1 MNRLFVAQVACLV
14 TVTLVAGPTAGTQDR
29 GGFVSSAEVRRLFN
43 QYLDPSV
50 RSRLIDDLI
59 YRVDELN
66 QAFGWLQRARI
77 PDQVPASLVRGL
89 RVDFEALSSART
101 PPAIKHLAVDDL
113 IIKGEFCRR
122 APEGLGA
129 HVPVSVRT
137 LLKTA
142 EEKGWEVVYKTAVEA
157 SSDAIPPTPFPNIS
171 SPTIE
176 NFTVGRFI
184 VWARDP
190 QQRDRAGERKDL
202 IVDGRQRGQ
211 TLDLVVPAP
220 K

>member
-1 MNRLFVAQVACLV
+1 MNRPLAHVVCLV
-14 TVTLVAGPTAGTQDR
+14 VVAVLAGRTLSAQDR

-43 QYLDPSV
+43 QYLAPEL
-50 RSRLIDDLI
+50 RERLIGDLA

-66 QAFGWLQRARI
+66 QALGWLQRARI

-89 RVDFEALSSART
+89 RVDFEALSAART
-101 PPAIKHLAVDDL
+101 PPSIRHLAVDDL
-113 IIKGEFCRR
+113 IIKGEFCRS

-157 SSDAIPPTPFPNIS
+157 ASDAIPPTPFPNIS

-202 IVDGRQRGQ
+202 IVDGRHRGQ
-211 TLDLVVPAP
+211 TLDVTVPVP

>member
-1 MNRLFVAQVACLV
+1 MKQPFVAHVACLV
-14 TVTLVAGPTAGTQDR
+14 TVLLVAGPAAGAQER
-29 GGFVSSAEVRRLFN
+29 SGFVSSAEVRRLFN
-43 QYLDPSV
+43 QYLAPEF
-50 RSRLIDDLI
+50 RERLIGDLA

-89 RVDFEALSSART
+89 RVDFEALSAARIA
-101 PPAIKHLAVDDL
+101 PEIRHLAVDDL
-113 IIKGEFCRR
+113 IMKGEFCRR

-157 SSDAIPPTPFPNIS
+157 ASDAIPPTPFPNIS

-202 IVDGRQRGQ
+202 IVDGKQRGQ
-211 TLDLVVPAP
+211 TLDVTVPAP

>member
-1 MNRLFVAQVACLV
+1 MNRHVLAVAFLLTGVWLAIPDLR
-14 TVTLVAGPTAGTQDR
+14 AQDR

-43 QYLDPSV
+43 QYLAPEL
-50 RSRLIDDLI
+50 RERLIGDLA

-66 QAFGWLQRARI
+66 QAIGWLQRARI

-89 RVDFEALSSART
+89 RVDFEALSGART
-101 PPAIKHLAVDDL
+101 PPTVKHLAVDDL
-113 IIKGEFCRR
+113 IIKGDFCRR

-129 HVPVSVRT
+129 NVPVSVRT

-157 SSDAIPPTPFPNIS
+157 ASDAIPPTPFPNIS

-190 QQRDRAGERKDL
+190 QQRDRSGERKDL
-202 IVDGRQRGQ
+202 IVDGRQRSQ
-211 TLDLVVPAP
+211 TLDLTVPVQ

>member
-1 MNRLFVAQVACLV
+1 MNRPLAQVVCLV
-14 TVTLVAGPTAGTQDR
+14 AVAVLAGSAVSAQDR

-43 QYLDPSV
+43 QYLAPEL
-50 RSRLIDDLI
+50 RQRLIGDLA

-66 QAFGWLQRARI
+66 QALGWLQRARI

-89 RVDFEALSSART
+89 RVDFEALSAART
-101 PPAIKHLAVDDL
+101 PPSIRHLAVDDL

-157 SSDAIPPTPFPNIS
+157 ASDAIPPTPFPNIS

-211 TLDLVVPAP
+211 TLDVMVPVP

>member
-1 MNRLFVAQVACLV
+1 MNRASAARVACFV
-14 TVTLVAGPTAGTQDR
+14 TMVLLAGPTAGAQDR
-29 GGFVSSAEVRRLFN
+29 VGFVSSAEVRRLFN
-43 QYLDPSV
+43 QYLAPEF
-50 RSRLIDDLI
+50 RERLIGDLA

-77 PDQVPASLVRGL
+77 PAQVPASLVRGL
-89 RVDFEALSSART
+89 RVDFEALSGART
-101 PPAIKHLAVDDL
+101 PPEIRHLAVDDL
-113 IIKGEFCRR
+113 IMKGEFCRR

-157 SSDAIPPTPFPNIS
+157 ASDAIPPTPFPNIS

-190 QQRDRAGERKDL
+190 QQRDRGGERKDL
-202 IVDGRQRGQ
+202 IVDGRQKAQ
-211 TLDLVVPAP
+211 TLDLTVPAQ